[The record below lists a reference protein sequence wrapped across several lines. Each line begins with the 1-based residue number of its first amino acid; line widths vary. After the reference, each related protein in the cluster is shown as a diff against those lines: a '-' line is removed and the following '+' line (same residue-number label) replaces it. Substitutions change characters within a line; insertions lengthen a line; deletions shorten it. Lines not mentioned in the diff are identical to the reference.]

1 MEKHLQK
8 TKINKHEKAHAFSLN
23 LDVFVSLYPADIHKG
38 ILYKFKGIQRKESK
52 MKFEF
57 EVEALFVDSVFGF
70 VDGVFGFVD

>member
-1 MEKHLQK
+1 M
-8 TKINKHEKAHAFSLN
+8 
-23 LDVFVSLYPADIHKG
+23 DVFVSLYPTQKIWINLDIHEG

-70 VDGVFGFVD
+70 VDSVFGFVDSVFGFVD